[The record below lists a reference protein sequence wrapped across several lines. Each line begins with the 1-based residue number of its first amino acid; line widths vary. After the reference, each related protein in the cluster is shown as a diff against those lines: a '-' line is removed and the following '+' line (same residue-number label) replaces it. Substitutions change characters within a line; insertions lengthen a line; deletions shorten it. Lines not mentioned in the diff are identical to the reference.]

1 MVVMGVAGSG
11 KTTIGEALA
20 LAIGAAYVDGDQLH
34 PQANIAKMSA
44 GIPLSDEDRWPWL
57 AKVGETLRSGRE
69 TVIVGCSALKRVYRT
84 FITESAG
91 APVLFIY
98 LDGSRELISRRMRER
113 TAHFMPASLLDSQ
126 FAALEPPEADENAV
140 AVAID
145 APLDEI
151 VKSIIGKIRDLPRSA
166 DAP

>member
-20 LAIGAAYVDGDQLH
+20 LAIGATYVDGDQLH

-57 AKVGETLRSGRE
+57 AKVGETLRPGRA
-69 TVIVGCSALKRVYRT
+69 TVIVGCSALKRVYRN

-113 TAHFMPASLLDSQ
+113 TGHFMPESLLDSQ
-126 FAALEPPEADENAV
+126 FATLEPPGANENAV

-145 APLDEI
+145 APLDQI
-151 VKSIIGKIRDLPRSA
+151 VKSIIGKTRDMPQSA